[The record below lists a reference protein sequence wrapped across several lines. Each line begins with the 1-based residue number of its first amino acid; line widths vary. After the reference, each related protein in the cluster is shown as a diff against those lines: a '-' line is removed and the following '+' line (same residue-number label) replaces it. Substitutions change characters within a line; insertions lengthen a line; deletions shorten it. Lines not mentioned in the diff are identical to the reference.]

1 VSDVSIYTDGSCIP
15 TNPGPGGWAA
25 ILVWGDTVKELVGSV
40 TQRTTNQR
48 MELTAVINGLSALN
62 RPCNITVFTDSQ
74 YVQKGMT
81 EWLGGWKASGRLQSG
96 ELTNS
101 DLWIQLDELASVH
114 SVEWVWIKGHAGDAR
129 NTQVDLLAH
138 AAARRARDELTAGI
152 TT

>member
-1 VSDVSIYTDGSCIP
+1 MPDVAIYTDGSCIP

-25 ILVWGDTVKELVGSV
+25 ILVAGENVKELVGSV
-40 TQRTTNQR
+40 VEKTTNQR
-48 MELTAVINGLSALN
+48 MELTAVIEALRVLT

-81 EWLGGWKASGRLQSG
+81 EWLRGWKASGRLLSG

-101 DLWIQLDELASVH
+101 DLWIRLDELAAVH
-114 SVEWVWIKGHAGDAR
+114 SVEWVWVKGHAGDAR

-152 TT
+152 NT